1 MFVWHFLF
9 SSGEATFFLSS
20 RENGVIF
27 DDNELTSSFTIEEQV
42 KGKWVCGEDVFV
54 SHCWDFP
61 V

>member
-9 SSGEATFFLSS
+9 FFEGSDFFLSS

-27 DDNELTSSFTIEEQV
+27 DDNELTSSFTVEEQV
-42 KGKWVCGEDVFV
+42 KGTWVCGGDVFV